1 VTVRDNSSLDQ
12 KPMTHCA
19 EDDQSIQNGFIPL
32 LRKLAAQSPERPVP
46 GSARLPT
53 QENFRL
59 SQKAHMNFAPREI
72 ASLSQ
77 TADKTDIELFGL
89 GVWGPQ
95 GAMPLHLTE
104 LAYTRSE
111 SHDDTLNAFV
121 DIFHHRALAQFWRA
135 WFVSQDTASLD
146 RPHDERFSFYVG
158 SLAGLDPQ
166 ELLDSALPLH
176 PRLSSAAHLI
186 RESRNPEGLIGALH
200 YYFDVPVQIQEFAS
214 QWISLENADRS
225 QLGIMN
231 GSSSLGDGAILGSMV
246 VDRQHKFQL
255 IFGPLSLEQ
264 YRCFS
269 PTGEDLPVLREWVRN
284 FVGFEYAWE
293 VSLVLSAEEVPY
305 ASLGETHQLGYTS
318 WLTRSDTSTALAGMS
333 FDPEAQSRWA

>member
-1 VTVRDNSSLDQ
+1 
-12 KPMTHCA
+12 M
-19 EDDQSIQNGFIPL
+19 
-32 LRKLAAQSPERPVP
+32 LRKLSARFPAMPIP
-46 GSARLPT
+46 GSASLPA

-72 ASLSQ
+72 ASLTPSQ
-77 TADKTDIELFGL
+77 DKINIELFGL

-104 LAYTRSE
+104 LAYTRAE
-111 SHDDTLNAFV
+111 SHDHTLNAFV
-121 DIFHHRALAQFWRA
+121 DMFHHRALAQFWRA
-135 WFVSQDTASLD
+135 WFVSQDTATLD
-146 RPHDERFSFYVG
+146 RPDDERFSFYVG
-158 SLAGLDPQ
+158 SLAGLDPR

-176 PRLSSAAHLI
+176 PRLSSAPHLI

-200 YYFDVPVQIQEFAS
+200 YYFGVPVQLQEFSS
-214 QWISLENADRS
+214 QWIIIEETDCT

-231 GSSSLGDGAILGSMV
+231 SSSSLGNGAILGNRV
-246 VDRQHKFQL
+246 IDRQHKFQL

-264 YRCFS
+264 YLCFS
-269 PTGEDLPVLREWVRN
+269 PSGEDLPVLREWVRN

-333 FDPEAQSRWA
+333 FDPEAQAHRV